1 VWIGGATA
9 SQEGGI
15 VQRIILKRLLTVVLM
30 VLMVLAM
37 AIPAF
42 ATVINTGNSTSSF
55 VWQNVGGVGQD
66 SGQQVE
72 SGNGSQTITIGGVS
86 NK

>member
-1 VWIGGATA
+1 M
-9 SQEGGI
+9 
-15 VQRIILKRLLTVVLM
+15 QRIILKRLLTVVLM

-42 ATVINTGNSTSSF
+42 ASVINTGSVTNSF
-55 VWQNVGGVGQD
+55 VYRNVSGVVQG
-66 SGQQVE
+66 SGQQVG
-72 SGNGSQTITIGGVS
+72 SGDGNQTITISGN

>member
-1 VWIGGATA
+1 
-9 SQEGGI
+9 

-42 ATVINTGNSTSSF
+42 ASVINTGSVTNSF
-55 VWQNVGGVGQD
+55 VYRNVSGVVQG

-72 SGNGSQTITIGGVS
+72 SGDGNQTITISGN